1 MSELN
6 FREVIER
13 IEEAFFLFSAEG
25 GLLDLNQSACRLLD
39 EVRDS
44 LQGTTWSALFVDLD
58 MQGLAD
64 DLVEQT
70 PQGMVRRACRLKLS
84 TGRIIAAEG
93 QFGRLVESFQAP
105 IFALVRDFSQRMH
118 QEREEDVWA
127 YIDALTRVPNRIAFQ
142 RRLAE
147 EFARIENGKNALT
160 VLFLGLDRF
169 KTVNDTAG
177 YATGDSVL
185 QATAQRLTSL
195 VSGNNLVARLGG
207 DEFGVLL
214 TDVSEPET
222 AAGFAQNVLEL
233 LAEPYSLAEGRF
245 QVYASIGIAVVPS
258 DGQDAESLL
267 KNARLAMYQAKELG
281 RNGYQFFSA
290 ETHARAAYRQ
300 MLQVNLAQALER
312 GEISVHYQPQFDL
325 AQDRLIGMEALMRW
339 TSLGLG
345 KVSPDKF
352 IPVAEESDLILRLG
366 DWIMLNACR
375 QARAWQ
381 QAGYPELRLAVNVSG
396 RQFRQ
401 PGFAERVA
409 DILQESGLPA
419 HCLELELT
427 ESCLVDRPDDVRRIL
442 EHLRRLGVHIA
453 VDDFGT
459 GYSSLSY
466 LKMFPLNRI
475 KIDRSFV
482 RDLDK
487 DADDAAIVT
496 AIIAM
501 AHSLGMSVLAEGVET
516 EQHLAFLRT
525 RNCDEVQ
532 GFYHSRPLPAE
543 EFAPFLRGHFNQA
556 ACAAQIIK

>member
-127 YIDALTRVPNRIAFQ
+127 HIDALTRVPNRIAFQ

>member
-127 YIDALTRVPNRIAFQ
+127 HIDALTRVPNRIAFQ

-381 QAGYPELRLAVNVSG
+381 QAG
-396 RQFRQ
+396 
-401 PGFAERVA
+401 
-409 DILQESGLPA
+409 
-419 HCLELELT
+419 
-427 ESCLVDRPDDVRRIL
+427 
-442 EHLRRLGVHIA
+442 
-453 VDDFGT
+453 
-459 GYSSLSY
+459 
-466 LKMFPLNRI
+466 
-475 KIDRSFV
+475 
-482 RDLDK
+482 
-487 DADDAAIVT
+487 
-496 AIIAM
+496 
-501 AHSLGMSVLAEGVET
+501 
-516 EQHLAFLRT
+516 
-525 RNCDEVQ
+525 
-532 GFYHSRPLPAE
+532 
-543 EFAPFLRGHFNQA
+543 
-556 ACAAQIIK
+556 